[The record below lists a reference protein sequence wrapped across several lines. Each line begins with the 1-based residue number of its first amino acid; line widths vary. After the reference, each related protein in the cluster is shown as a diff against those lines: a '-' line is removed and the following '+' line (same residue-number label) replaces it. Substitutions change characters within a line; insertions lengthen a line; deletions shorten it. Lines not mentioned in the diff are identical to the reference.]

1 MTKQNDL
8 SRKLREHAD
17 ALIRMADELDGKDV
31 KVDETPV
38 KAEPIPLERVRAV
51 LADKSRLGHTAEVKA
66 LLQKYGAA
74 KLSEVKPEQY
84 PKLLAEAEALK

>member
-8 SRKLREHAD
+8 SRKLREHAE
-17 ALIRMADELDGKDV
+17 ALIRMAGELDGKDV
-31 KVDETPV
+31 KVDEAPV
-38 KAEPIPLERVRAV
+38 KAEAIPLERVRAV

-84 PKLLAEAEALK
+84 PKLLSEAEALK

>member
-1 MTKQNDL
+1 MTKQNEL
-8 SRKLREHAD
+8 SRQLREHAE
-17 ALIRMADELDGKDV
+17 ALIRMADELDGVVAK
-31 KVDETPV
+31 P
-38 KAEPIPLERVRAV
+38 AEPQKEESIPLERVRAV

-84 PKLLAEAEALK
+84 PKLLSEAEALK